1 MKLGVGMRRPALDDP
16 HIACIIA
23 ATAIATTIKQ
33 GACRRRAPCSG
44 IAREAS
50 AAAFPVLL
58 LLFALPAVGL
68 ALSAL
73 PRRHLLLWRLLRLRR
88 LGATRLRRWLRLRWR
103 GDARLRWR
111 GDARLRWRGDA
122 RLRRRLRCRRN
133 ARLRRRKVGCGRRDA
148 RLWRRCRRL
157 SCFALPHH
165 GRGVALVTAP
175 WLNRRG
181 RRARHGGRR
190 RGDRR
195 PCNCRWR
202 GGRWR
207 SSAYCF
213 TLALVNARLRRAVA
227 PARLRHRLRCGRL
240 RRDAGCLGRLHR
252 RCCRRGP
259 PDTATSFVQLRGAR
273 RALALPASGRRRY
286 VGRRRRRDL
295 LLRPFASRAA
305 AALAASRYSRRAR
318 WARLSQRP
326 GAQRWLGD
334 RGACPDHA
342 AAFPRAARPE
352 PEARAAPSARRPIA
366 AALAAPVDCSW
377 WPQRR

>member
-1 MKLGVGMRRPALDDP
+1 MKLGVGMRRPALDGP

-50 AAAFPVLL
+50 AAALPVLL

-73 PRRHLLLWRLLRLRR
+73 PCRHLLLWRLLRLRR
-88 LGATRLRRWLRLRWR
+88 LGATRLRRWL
-103 GDARLRWR
+103 
-111 GDARLRWRGDA
+111 RLRWRGDA

-190 RGDRR
+190 CGDRR

-207 SSAYCF
+207 SSAYCLA
-213 TLALVNARLRRAVA
+213 LALVTRGGAWRWRRL
-227 PARLRHRLRCGRL
+227 RLRHRLRCGRL

-252 RCCRRGP
+252 RCCGRGP
-259 PDTATSFVQLRGAR
+259 PETATSFVELRGVG
-273 RALALPASGRRRY
+273 RALALPASGRKRY
-286 VGRRRRRDL
+286 VGRRRRCGL
-295 LLRPFASRAA
+295 LLRAFAA
-305 AALAASRYSRRAR
+305 ARWQCLRRRVTHDAHVGRGCRNALARSDGWAIEGLARITLQHFHALRGRSQGRGWRRAR
-318 WARLSQRP
+318 DDRSLQHLRRRSIARR
-326 GAQRWLGD
+326 G
-334 RGACPDHA
+334 RGAGDAHRSRCAP
-342 AAFPRAARPE
+342 PRRG
-352 PEARAAPSARRPIA
+352 
-366 AALAAPVDCSW
+366 
-377 WPQRR
+377 